1 MNATIQDALNDQ
13 IQAEFASAYTYLAMS
28 ARFEEQGLG
37 GFAHWMRRQ
46 WEEETA
52 HAMKF
57 YDFVLRRDGTV
68 DLQALDKPEAR
79 FDSPLE
85 AFEQALAHEQYI
97 TRRIHE
103 LYDLAMQE
111 QEYALRPL
119 LHWFIEEQNEEEESV
134 RDIVDA
140 LRLIGDDTSNLFMLD
155 RELAQRQAEEDEEAA

>member
-1 MNATIQDALNDQ
+1 MKATIQDALNDQ
-13 IQAEFASAYTYLAMS
+13 IQAEFESAYIYLAMS

-57 YDFVLRRDGTV
+57 YDFLLQRDGTV
-68 DLQALDKPEAR
+68 DLQALDKPEVA
-79 FDSPLE
+79 FASPLE
-85 AFEQALAHEQYI
+85 AFEQALEHEEYI

-111 QEYALRPL
+111 QEYTLRPL

-134 RDIVDA
+134 RDIIDT
-140 LRLIGDDTSNLFMLD
+140 LRLIGDDTSNLFLLD
-155 RELAQRQAEEDEEAA
+155 RELAQRQSEADEEVA